1 MRRLQVNRVA
11 GVSAVA
17 GLAVLLAACAPVTK
31 KEPQVQAPKPQCQTP
46 AAGQGVVGNW
56 LGTRKSPGIV
66 GELKV
71 WIQLGPD
78 GKMAY
83 SEQLQRRGKP
93 PQSLSEE
100 GCWRLEGQTLVLQ
113 TLRSNGAEVETDDP
127 IYTNNYT
134 VGAQSGRQLR
144 LRAPDGDITLGR
156 MPNDYRL
163 PF

>member
-1 MRRLQVNRVA
+1 MRRLHINRVA
-11 GVSAVA
+11 GGSAVV
-17 GLAVLLAACAPVTK
+17 GLAVLLAACAPIG
-31 KEPQVQAPKPQCQTP
+31 QQRSQAPAPRPQCQAA
-46 AAGQGVVGNW
+46 AAGQAMVGNW
-56 LGTRKSPGIV
+56 LGTRKSPGIA

-127 IYTNNYT
+127 IYTNSYT